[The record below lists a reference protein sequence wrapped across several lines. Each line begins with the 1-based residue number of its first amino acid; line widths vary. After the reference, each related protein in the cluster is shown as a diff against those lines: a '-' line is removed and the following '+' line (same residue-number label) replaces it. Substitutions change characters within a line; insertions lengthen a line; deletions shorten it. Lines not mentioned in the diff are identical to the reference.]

1 MTTDSV
7 PHEQPAGRDGGPLL
21 SGGLF
26 KADPY
31 PTYQR
36 MRATLPLYCRRSAD
50 GQSAMWFI
58 TRAEDVVAALLD
70 DKRFVKDAR
79 ATLTGSERAAQP
91 AQPPLYDLLTNHMLN
106 SDGPTHERLRRLVN
120 KAFTVRMI
128 EQMEP
133 RVQAIAD
140 GLLDRVQAKGAMD
153 LMESFAY
160 PLPIH
165 VIAEMLGVPTR
176 EQNRFRAWSHAL
188 VAPSADTVRNQR
200 KTARLQ
206 HVMED
211 FVGYLDRLLAE
222 RRQAPG
228 ADLLSSLLAAE
239 EAGDRLSVEELYS
252 MVLLLVV
259 VGHETAVHL
268 IGTCLLTLL
277 QRPALLERL
286 RSEPAAIPHA
296 LEELIRFDGPVERAT
311 MRFAACDVALHGQ
324 TIRRGDAVSLV
335 LASAN
340 RDPALVER
348 PDELD
353 LDRPVVRHLGFGH
366 GSHYCL
372 GAPLARLEG
381 RVALAALLRRLP
393 GLRLAAP
400 LETLKWQTNP
410 IVRGVKRLPVVWET
424 GDMRR

>member
-1 MTTDSV
+1 MTADSST
-7 PHEQPAGRDGGPLL
+7 HEQAAGRDGGPLL

-70 DKRFVKDAR
+70 DRRFVKDAR
-79 ATLTGSERAAQP
+79 ATLTSSERAAQP
-91 AQPPLYDLLTNHMLN
+91 AQPPLYNLLTNHMLN

-133 RVQAIAD
+133 RVQALAD
-140 GLLDRVQAKGAMD
+140 NLLDRVQAKGVMD

-188 VAPSADTVRNQR
+188 VAPSADTLRNQR
-200 KTARLQ
+200 KTER
-206 HVMED
+206 
-211 FVGYLDRLLAE
+211 LDRLLAE
-222 RRQAPG
+222 RRQTPG

-286 RSEPAAIPHA
+286 RNDPAAVPHA

-311 MRFAACDVALHGQ
+311 MRFAACDVTLHGQ

-348 PDELD
+348 PDDLD
-353 LDRPVVRHLGFGH
+353 LDRPLVRHLGFGH
-366 GSHYCL
+366 GPHYCL

-381 RVALAALLRRLP
+381 RVALTALLRRLP
-393 GLRLAAP
+393 GLRLAVPA
-400 LETLKWQTNP
+400 ESLKWQTNP
-410 IVRGVKRLPVVWET
+410 IVRGVKRLPVVWEA
-424 GDMRR
+424 